1 MDVLAGIRASKMTPL
16 QIRAIAIALALI
28 ILDGFEIAVMSFAA
42 KPMSDEWGVTP
53 GTLGIVLSGSL
64 FGMAAG
70 AILFSPFG
78 DRYGRRPLTIVSMSM
93 VVVGM
98 VLAVLAPNVA
108 TMIVA
113 RVVTGFGIGAMS
125 QLNAYVSEF
134 ASEKRRGTVV
144 GIYATG
150 FPIGAALAGVVAG
163 FIDPENWKIL
173 FVVGTVL
180 SVILLVIAWAALPES
195 VDFLVARRPKNA
207 LDRVNAMLE
216 KMGHPALTELPQQTP
231 AERNNTR
238 LAAIFT
244 GTTGTKTLMLWLAY
258 ACLMAAYYFANS
270 WIPKLVAESTG
281 DVQSGNTVG
290 TVLNLGGIIG
300 SLIFAV
306 AAFRWIP
313 RNILIT
319 TLGLGAIGYAIYGA
333 AFGVGWLAI
342 TLGIFLGIVAVGS
355 VAGFYAV
362 GPTVYPASLR
372 GTGVGWMVGVGR
384 LVSIV
389 SPIGTGFLL
398 ESGWTAG
405 NLFYL
410 LAVPLAIG
418 TVCIVVLGRIQ
429 EREETAA
436 HGGANAATGAL
447 VS

>member
-1 MDVLAGIRASKMTPL
+1 MDVLADIRASKMTPL

-42 KPMSDEWGVTP
+42 KPMSDEWGVSS

-78 DRYGRRPLTIVSMSM
+78 DRYGRRTLTIVSMSM

-98 VLAVLAPNVA
+98 VLAVISPNVA

-113 RVVTGFGIGAMS
+113 RVLTGLGIGAMS

-150 FPIGAALAGVVAG
+150 FPIGAALAGIVAG
-163 FIDPENWKIL
+163 LFDPADWKNL

-180 SVILLVIAWAALPES
+180 SVVLLVLAWTALPES
-195 VDFLVARRPKNA
+195 IDFLVARRPKNA
-207 LDRVNAMLE
+207 LERINSMLG
-216 KMGHPALTELPQQTP
+216 KMGHPALKELPEQTS
-231 AERNNTR
+231 ADRHNAR
-238 LAAIFT
+238 LGAIFT
-244 GTTGTKTLMLWLAY
+244 GTTGVKTLALWLAY

-281 DVQSGNTVG
+281 DVQSGTTVG

-300 SLIFAV
+300 SLLFAA

-313 RNILIT
+313 RNILMT
-319 TLGLGAIGYAIYGA
+319 TLGLGAIGYAVYGA

-410 LAVPLAIG
+410 MAVPLAVG
-418 TVCIVVLGRIQ
+418 TICIVTLGRIQ
-429 EREETAA
+429 QREESASDGPVAA
-436 HGGANAATGAL
+436 PNDL
-447 VS
+447 VSK

>member
-216 KMGHPALTELPQQTP
+216 KMGHPALTELPSRHPRNETTPVSLRSSPAPRARRLSCCGSPTP
-231 AERNNTR
+231 ASWPPTTSRTR
-238 LAAIFT
+238 
-244 GTTGTKTLMLWLAY
+244 
-258 ACLMAAYYFANS
+258 
-270 WIPKLVAESTG
+270 
-281 DVQSGNTVG
+281 
-290 TVLNLGGIIG
+290 
-300 SLIFAV
+300 
-306 AAFRWIP
+306 
-313 RNILIT
+313 
-319 TLGLGAIGYAIYGA
+319 
-333 AFGVGWLAI
+333 
-342 TLGIFLGIVAVGS
+342 
-355 VAGFYAV
+355 GF
-362 GPTVYPASLR
+362 PS
-372 GTGVGWMVGVGR
+372 
-384 LVSIV
+384 S
-389 SPIGTGFLL
+389 SPSPPVT
-398 ESGWTAG
+398 
-405 NLFYL
+405 Y
-410 LAVPLAIG
+410 
-418 TVCIVVLGRIQ
+418 R
-429 EREETAA
+429 
-436 HGGANAATGAL
+436 AATPSAP
-447 VS
+447 SSTWAASSAA

>member
-333 AFGVGWLAI
+333 AFGVGWLAV

>member
-1 MDVLAGIRASKMTPL
+1 MDVLADIRASKMTPL

-42 KPMSDEWGVTP
+42 KPMSDEWGVGS
-53 GTLGIVLSGSL
+53 GTLGVVLSGSL

-78 DRYGRRPLTIVSMSM
+78 DRYGRRTLTIVSMSM

-98 VLAVLAPNVA
+98 VLAVISPNVA

-113 RVVTGFGIGAMS
+113 RVITGLGIGAMS

-163 FIDPENWKIL
+163 LFDPADWKNL

-180 SVILLVIAWAALPES
+180 SVALLVLAWVALPES
-195 VDFLVARRPKNA
+195 IDFLVARRPKNA
-207 LDRVNAMLE
+207 LERINSMLG
-216 KMGHPALTELPQQTP
+216 KMDHPALKELPEQN
-231 AERNNTR
+231 AADRHNAR
-238 LAAIFT
+238 LGAIFT
-244 GTTGTKTLMLWLAY
+244 GTTGIKTLALWLGY

-281 DVQSGNTVG
+281 DVQSGTTVG

-300 SLIFAV
+300 SLLFAA

-313 RNILIT
+313 RNILMT
-319 TLGLGAIGYAIYGA
+319 TLGFGAIGYAVYGA

-384 LVSIV
+384 LVSII

-410 LAVPLAIG
+410 MAMPLAVG
-418 TVCIVVLGRIQ
+418 TVCIVILGRIQ
-429 EREETAA
+429 QREESAIGGPVAA
-436 HGGANAATGAL
+436 SNDL
-447 VS
+447 VSK